1 MKIFD
6 EIGRYISYAL
16 MGLMSFIVIM
26 ATLEVGY
33 VILMNVLEP
42 PGFFLGVGDL
52 YDLFGLFLMVL
63 IGLELMHAIREFVQ
77 KHTIHAEIM
86 MLVAITAIA
95 RKIVIMDADTTEPLA
110 YFAVGFVALALTGG
124 YYLIRRS
131 RKTADA

>member
-110 YFAVGFVALALTGG
+110 YFAVGFVALALTVG

>member
-33 VILMNVLEP
+33 VILMSALDP
-42 PGFFLGVGDL
+42 PGFFLGVADL

-63 IGLELMHAIREFVQ
+63 IGLELLHAIREFVQ

-95 RKIVIMDADTTEPLA
+95 RKIVIMDAEATEPLA
-110 YFAVGFVALALTGG
+110 YLAVGFVALALTAG
-124 YYLIRRS
+124 YFLIRRS
-131 RKTADA
+131 RKAPDV